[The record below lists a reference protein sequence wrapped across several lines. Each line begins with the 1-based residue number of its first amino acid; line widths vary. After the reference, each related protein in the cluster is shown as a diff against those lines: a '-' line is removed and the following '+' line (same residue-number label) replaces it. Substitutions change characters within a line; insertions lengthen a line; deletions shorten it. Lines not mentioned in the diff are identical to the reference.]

1 MALAKRYP
9 QCLYKLFTS
18 QECAPIILPGV
29 VQNGDSA
36 VTTTL
41 DCTFQFH
48 LPYKLRG
55 DGGDCVISIADGKDV
70 AVNVILGMPFI
81 TAMKMI
87 LDFVDNLA
95 TYNAIDHPPFPM
107 DFCCTSNTVP
117 NPDAGVNVGTVIHP
131 VICELN
137 NYERWRC
144 AQIAVTT
151 PSAPKK
157 NVRFDNFL
165 THNAS
170 TDNTATP

>member
-9 QCLYKLFTS
+9 QCLYKLNTS
-18 QECAPIILPGV
+18 QKYAPIILSGV
-29 VQNGDSA
+29 VQNGDLA

-55 DGGDCVISIADGKDV
+55 DGGDCAIFIAAGKDV

-87 LDFVDNLA
+87 LDFVENVA
-95 TYNAIDHPPFPM
+95 TCNAIDHPPFLM

-117 NPDAGVNVGTVIHP
+117 TPDAGGNVGTVVHP
-131 VICELN
+131 VICELDSF
-137 NYERWRC
+137 ERWQC
-144 AQIAVTT
+144 AQTYLTT
-151 PSAPKK
+151 PSALKK
-157 NVRFDNFL
+157 NVWFDNFL
-165 THNAS
+165 TNNAS
-170 TDNTATP
+170 TDNTAAP